1 MKIVSSFKQLEH
13 TPALDEKI
21 QEKSEKLQKYLEG
34 NFEVHWTCS
43 VRDDGAQLAE
53 IKLIGPGIDYHA
65 SAHSDRLYKS
75 LDLVISKIERQV
87 HKKKDKWKKR
97 INHKHNPSFK
107 DRQID
112 DSQEH
117 ERYWDEKDSDDNLAS

>member
-1 MKIVSSFKQLEH
+1 MKIVSSFKHLEH
-13 TPALDEKI
+13 TPALDQKI
-21 QEKSEKLQKYLEG
+21 QEKSERLSKYLDG

-53 IKLIGPGIDYHA
+53 IKLVGPSIDYHA

-75 LDLVISKIERQV
+75 LDLVINKIERQIQ
-87 HKKKDKWKKR
+87 KKKDKWKSK
-97 INHKHNPSFK
+97 INKKHNPSFK
-107 DRQID
+107 DQQID

-117 ERYWDEKDSDDNLAS
+117 ERYWEDKESEEIAS